1 MSGECVK
8 EPLSSAALLI
18 SLTSLPEIYDYTDTG
33 ATEQPGGVPQHTQS
47 QGNGQWP
54 PENEFIRIPVPIPAR
69 GVFYS
74 PAHLKLK
81 TKGFGFV
88 LSIGTNERWKGSY
101 KKKK

>member
-1 MSGECVK
+1 M
-8 EPLSSAALLI
+8 I
-18 SLTSLPEIYDYTDTG
+18 
-33 ATEQPGGVPQHTQS
+33 TQTLELRNS
-47 QGNGQWP
+47 QGESLSTRRVRVMVSDPLRMNSY
-54 PENEFIRIPVPIPAR
+54 VPIPAR

-101 KKKK
+101 KKKSKDKLDLNIN